1 MVGPAVLW
9 VGVPW
14 LSIFLPEILTVFR
27 VCVLVCVCVCGV
39 GGGWGE
45 GRGGG
50 LAGQQSREL
59 VKLPIT
65 LNPPLEAQRGENSE
79 NVTLSP
85 QKGSSEGR
93 DFRGWGSGF

>member
-1 MVGPAVLW
+1 MSR
-9 VGVPW
+9 
-14 LSIFLPEILTVFR
+14 LSYLPKDSLFR
-27 VCVLVCVCVCGV
+27 KQMIHL
-39 GGGWGE
+39 E